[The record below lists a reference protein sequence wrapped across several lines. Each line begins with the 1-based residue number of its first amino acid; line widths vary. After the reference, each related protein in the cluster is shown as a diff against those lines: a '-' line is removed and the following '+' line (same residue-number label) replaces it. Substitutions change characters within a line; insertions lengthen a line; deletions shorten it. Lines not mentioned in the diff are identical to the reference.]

1 MNQKKNY
8 LTTPKESGFTLVEVI
23 VAVAILSFAIFA
35 TLRVITASLNSITR
49 QGQRAKALHLAQA
62 HLAKLE
68 AESFS
73 KVVPE
78 TWIIDSGGTY
88 RLNRNTLDPD
98 VSASEIFVSSDDDY
112 WYDDGNP
119 DTEDLGFDDTEQV
132 KTDGILVADKNGT
145 PYIVTDDSPPPPK
158 HYNWDSATLTL
169 TFSSL
174 EDPDEEIQ
182 IYYRYYH
189 LIEEGGTVPSSG
201 GEGLKQKV
209 IKLFTDVGDTNGND
223 TGGEKDDILG
233 EDLTAG
239 NSLSFA
245 DYDSFNP
252 QTKEL
257 TFVDSKKGN
266 SVRIYYLPLR
276 NGQDPVNDS
285 IVGIVKGKL
294 WDPGSESKPP
304 KISPSTIKQITVTEY
319 WKPGNEIKSISQ
331 QTCITR

>member
-1 MNQKKNY
+1 MNQEKNY

-49 QGQRAKALHLAQA
+49 QGQRVKVLHLAQA

-88 RLNRNTLDPD
+88 WLNRNILDPD
-98 VSASEIFVSSDDDY
+98 VSPSEIFVSSDDDY
-112 WYDDGNP
+112 WYSAG
-119 DTEDLGFDDTEQV
+119 LGFSPDNND
-132 KTDGILVADKNGT
+132 DGILIADKDGSIFNRN
-145 PYIVTDDSPPPPK
+145 SPPLSAK
-158 HYNWDSATLTL
+158 QYDWDPDNLRL
-169 TFSSL
+169 TFFSDDKDQ
-174 EDPDEEIQ
+174 EVQ

-189 LIEEGGTVPSSG
+189 LVHEGGTIPSSD
-201 GEGLKQKV
+201 GEGLKEGI
-209 IKLFTDVGDTNGND
+209 IKLITSVGDTDGNG
-223 TGGEKDDILG
+223 TAGEKSDILG
-233 EDLTAG
+233 DDLTDDDP
-239 NSLSFA
+239 LSSS
-245 DYDSFNP
+245 DYENFDP

-257 TFVDSKKGN
+257 TFVDSKKEN

-276 NGQDPVNDS
+276 NGQEPVNDS

-304 KISPSTIKQITVTEY
+304 KITSSTIKQITVTEY
-319 WKPGNEIKSISQ
+319 WKPGNEIKSVSQ